1 MAREIILQNP
11 SSIVIVTREE
21 ISLTTDK
28 ISVDALTDDGISVT
42 ARVSFFSETGL
53 TKLLTLWSGEDYINI
68 GQWTDNDVINRI
80 KELLNVN

>member
-1 MAREIILQNP
+1 MAKEIILQNP

-21 ISLTTDK
+21 ISLITDK

-68 GQWTDNDVINRI
+68 GQWNDNDVINRI

>member
-28 ISVDALTDDGISVT
+28 ISVDELTDDGISVT

-80 KELLNVN
+80 KELLKVN